1 MKFSISRGMIGVVF
15 VLGFGTSSVYA
26 GIACESEWVGV
37 ETQREEV
44 GRFPNLLTSGMRK
57 FLPALAKEHGMRI
70 DANQCLQT
78 DAKQPVGLDQE
89 LSRQAE
95 HAAIRLQNSGLI
107 YLAALDSIDGPPP
120 CGADGSCNLNACSAD
135 PDCPAGLPQ
144 QESESEPYES
154 PHDEKGIGGSVWL
167 TTGPDGFEGGHSCDF
182 DKGTCNIKVTWS
194 VQPDKYDKWKI
205 CWKDWGDTFTNACD
219 VNQKIRK
226 FENNFYVIPDLKED
240 HHYRI
245 RLEGRKDS
253 NDKWKCLAKA
263 RLRNVHLNGT
273 NIGDTVPCIVP

>member
-1 MKFSISRGMIGVVF
+1 MKWSISRSMIVVAF
-15 VLGFGTSSVYA
+15 VLGFGTFSVYA
-26 GIACESEWVGV
+26 GTASENEWVGV
-37 ETQREEV
+37 EARRGEV
-44 GRFPNLLTSGMRK
+44 SRSPSSLTSGMQSIS
-57 FLPALAKEHGMRI
+57 PALANGHETRI
-70 DANQCLQT
+70 AANRCLRT
-78 DAKQPVGLDQE
+78 NEKQSVGLGQE
-89 LSRQAE
+89 LPRQAE
-95 HAAIRLQNSGLI
+95 HAVIRLQSSGLI

-120 CGADGSCNLNACSAD
+120 CGKDNLCNFAVCPND
-135 PDCPAGLPQ
+135 PDCPAGMP
-144 QESESEPYES
+144 EINRPDPSEPQHNEG
-154 PHDEKGIGGSVWL
+154 GIGSSVWL

-205 CWKDWGDTFTNACD
+205 CWKDWGDTFTDACD
-219 VNQKIRK
+219 VNQKIRT
-226 FENNFYVIPDLKED
+226 FENNYYVIPDLKED

-273 NIGDTVPCIVP
+273 NIGGVVPCIVP